1 MSQLRLQDAC
11 NLLGIVY
18 PVEATLR
25 EVSRSYNVK
34 AKENHPDKVP
44 ASHKKAASKR
54 MQELNDARD
63 LLYTLH
69 ERKAWQGKSAP
80 LLYDDENNKWTCEVG
95 DKILV
100 SRHHCTTIARSCMIM
115 TLVIA

>member
-25 EVSRSYNVK
+25 EVSRSYNAK
-34 AKENHPDKVP
+34 AKANHPDKVP
-44 ASHKKAASKR
+44 ETHKKAASKR
-54 MQELNDARD
+54 MQALNDARD

-80 LLYDDENNKWTCEVG
+80 LLFDDENNKWTCEVG

-100 SRHHCTTIARSCMIM
+100 SRHHCTTIA
-115 TLVIA
+115 

>member
-25 EVSRSYNVK
+25 EVSRSYNAA
-34 AKENHPDKVP
+34 AKVNHPDKVP
-44 ASHKKAASKR
+44 AKEQRAASKR
-54 MQELNDARD
+54 MQALNDARD

>member
-63 LLYTLH
+63 LLCTLH
-69 ERKAWQGKSAP
+69 ERKAWQAKSAP

-100 SRHHCTTIARSCMIM
+100 SRHHCTTIA
-115 TLVIA
+115 

>member
-18 PVEATLR
+18 PVEANLR
-25 EVSRSYNVK
+25 EVSRSYNAK
-34 AKENHPDKVP
+34 AKANHPDKVP
-44 ASHKKAASKR
+44 ATQKTAAKKN
-54 MQELNDARD
+54 MQALNDARD
-63 LLYTLH
+63 LLHTLH
-69 ERKAWQGKSAP
+69 KRKAWQGKSAP
-80 LLYDDENNKWTCEVG
+80 LLYEGVKNKWTCEVG

>member
-25 EVSRSYNVK
+25 EVSRSYNAK
-34 AKENHPDKVP
+34 AKANHPDKVP
-44 ASHKKAASKR
+44 ATDKKAASKR
-54 MQELNDARD
+54 MQALNDARD

-80 LLYDDENNKWTCEVG
+80 LLYDREMNMWTCEVG

-100 SRHHCTTIARSCMIM
+100 SRHHCTTIA
-115 TLVIA
+115 